1 MTKKTDDRPDQ
12 PEPDPQA
19 LARNMMTVAAQSQ
32 KLVNDFLKRQAAD
45 GTQQQL
51 DPLNIGS
58 AFLEMTG
65 KMMADPS
72 RALEAQMKFLQDS
85 AHLWTYTVRRFMGDE
100 AEPVIEPAKGDRR
113 FKDREWQEN
122 AVFDYIKQSYLLAAR
137 WMQHTVEG
145 IDGLDPMTAKKVDF
159 YTRQFTDAMAPT
171 NFALT
176 NPEVLRTTIESN
188 GENLVNG
195 LNNMLADLERGD
207 GRLKIRMSDE
217 QAFKVGENLATTP
230 GKVVL
235 RTDLFELIQYTP
247 TTKEVYERPLL
258 VFPPWINKFYIMDLK
273 PENSFIRWMVDQG
286 YTVFIVSWVNPD
298 ARLADKTFE
307 AYMLEGI
314 IKAVDAVEEITGS
327 NKINTIGYC
336 IAGTLLSATLSYMA
350 VQKDRRIASATFL
363 AAQVDFSE
371 PGELEIFVDDEQLK
385 SIDARMSRKGYLEG
399 NEMATT
405 FNMLRANDLIW
416 SFVINNY
423 LLGKDPFPFDLLYWN
438 GDSTR
443 MPRALHIFYLREMYR
458 DNNLAKPGGITLDG
472 VPIDLRKVRVPVYLQ
487 AAREDHIAP
496 YPSVYRATK
505 LFKGKIR
512 FILAGSGHIAG
523 VINAP
528 AANKYQYWTN
538 EDAPTDLNRWL
549 DGATEHP
556 GSWWPDWNDW
566 LSPLSGKKV
575 PARKPGS
582 AKYKP
587 ICDAPGT
594 YVLVK
599 S

>member
-1 MTKKTDDRPDQ
+1 MTTETDSKTDRP
-12 PEPDPQA
+12 EADPQA
-19 LARNMMTVAAQSQ
+19 LARNLVTVATQSQ
-32 KLVNDFLKRQAAD
+32 KLVSDFLRRQANEGAA
-45 GTQQQL
+45 QQI
-51 DPLNIGS
+51 DPLNVGS
-58 AFLEMTG
+58 AFLEMSS
-65 KMMADPS
+65 KMMADPAK
-72 RALEAQMKFLQDS
+72 ALEAQMQFLHDS
-85 AHLWTYTVRRFMGDE
+85 VQLWTYTVRRFLGDA
-100 AEPVIEPAKGDRR
+100 AEPVIQPAKGDKR
-113 FKDREWQEN
+113 FRDAEWQES
-122 AVFDYIKQSYLLAAR
+122 AVFDYIKQSYLLTAR
-137 WMQHTVEG
+137 WLQHMVEG
-145 IDGLDPMTAKKVDF
+145 VDGLDPKTAKKVDF

-176 NPEVLRTTIESN
+176 NPEVLRATIESN

-195 LNNMLADLERGD
+195 LNNMLADLERSE
-207 GRLKIRMSDE
+207 GRLRIRMSDE

-235 RTDLFELIQYTP
+235 RTDIFELIQYNP

-258 VFPPWINKFYIMDLK
+258 IFPPWINKFYIMDLK

-298 ARLADKTFE
+298 TRLASKTFE
-307 AYMLEGI
+307 DYMLEGI
-314 IKAVDAVEEITGS
+314 IKAVDAVETITGCS
-327 NKINTIGYC
+327 KINTIGYC
-336 IAGTLLSATLSYMA
+336 IAGTLLSATLSYLA
-350 VQKDRRIASATFL
+350 AKKDRRIASATFL

-371 PGELEIFVDDEQLK
+371 PGELEVFVDDEQLK
-385 SIDARMSRKGYLEG
+385 SIDERMSRKGYLEG
-399 NEMATT
+399 DEMAGT

-458 DNNLAKPGGITLDG
+458 DNNLAKPGGITLGG

-496 YPSVYRATK
+496 FPSVFRAMK
-505 LFKGKIR
+505 LFKGKTR
-512 FILAGSGHIAG
+512 FVLAGSGHIAG

-528 AANKYQYWTN
+528 AAKKYQYWTN
-538 EDAPTDLNRWL
+538 EDAPKDLNNWL
-549 DGATEHP
+549 EGAQEHP
-556 GSWWPDWNDW
+556 GSWWPDWNAW
-566 LSPLSGKKV
+566 LAPISGKKV
-575 PARKPGS
+575 PARKPGGG
-582 AKYKP
+582 KKRP